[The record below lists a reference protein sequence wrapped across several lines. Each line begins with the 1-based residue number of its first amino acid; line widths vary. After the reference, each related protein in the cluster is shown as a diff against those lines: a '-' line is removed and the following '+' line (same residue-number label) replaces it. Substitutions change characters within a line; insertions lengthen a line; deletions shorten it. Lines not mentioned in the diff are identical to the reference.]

1 MTQLYSTRCD
11 PVACSMPS
19 SSVYGDSPG
28 KNTGVGCH
36 TLLQGIFLTQGS
48 NPCLL
53 RLLLLQM
60 DSLLT
65 EPPGKPKCYVYFT
78 TINKR
83 AYWKMKKKSYQ
94 TVKRLEGTLTVHLLH
109 KRSQSENTVYHMTPT
124 TGHSDTRLLC
134 PWDFPGKNT
143 ELPFPSPTEMVKSQ

>member
-1 MTQLYSTRCD
+1 
-11 PVACSMPS
+11 
-19 SSVYGDSPG
+19 
-28 KNTGVGCH
+28 
-36 TLLQGIFLTQGS
+36 
-48 NPCLL
+48 
-53 RLLLLQM
+53 
-60 DSLLT
+60 
-65 EPPGKPKCYVYFT
+65 
-78 TINKR
+78 
-83 AYWKMKKKSYQ
+83 MKKKSYQ